1 MMCKCVDV
9 CAQVEAELMDK
20 LDSMVSDGR
29 GDDNHRELFS
39 LL

>member
-1 MMCKCVDV
+1 MFVFLK
-9 CAQVEAELMDK
+9 VEAELMDK
-20 LDSMVSDGR
+20 LDSMVSDGK